1 MSPKL
6 TSFLS
11 IRRANFSRSENR
23 TSDVSDLHSIN
34 EAINAKAG
42 RKLLPSIFVGLSL
55 VALVWLSL
63 AYARILFAV
72 LIAVVISLGIRELVR
87 AFAAANI
94 GVSSVS
100 LNLATIGLIYATW
113 IDGVEG
119 LVVGTA
125 IAFPILLI
133 LRLRKGPH
141 DFVRSA
147 TATTF
152 GLIYL
157 PFLAGFLILLG
168 QPSDGLARVMTFV
181 ILVGCND
188 TFGYLVGV
196 LIGRHPLVP
205 TISPKKTWEGLIGSV
220 IFTPMGGALCF
231 YYILEL
237 QWWIGIVV
245 GLVIVFT
252 ATSGDLIESAMKR
265 DLSLKDMGSILPGHG
280 GVLDRLDSVL
290 LSAPALVLALELVKR
305 FS

>member
-1 MSPKL
+1 M
-6 TSFLS
+6 
-11 IRRANFSRSENR
+11 
-23 TSDVSDLHSIN
+23 SDLHSIN

-42 RKLLPSIFVGLSL
+42 RKLLPSIIVGLSL
-55 VALVWLSL
+55 VGLVWLSL
-63 AYARILFAV
+63 AYVRILFAV
-72 LIAVVISLGIRELVR
+72 LIAVVISLAIRELVR

-94 GVSSVS
+94 EVSLVT
-100 LNLATIGLIYATW
+100 LNLATIGLIFATW

-133 LRLRKGPH
+133 LQLRKGPH

-205 TISPKKTWEGLIGSV
+205 TISPKKTWEGLIGSI

-245 GLVIVFT
+245 GLMIVFT

-265 DLSLKDMGSILPGHG
+265 DLSLKDMGSLLPGHG